1 MRWRL
6 LLFPFCLLL
15 SLLTGQLSNA
25 SSALRVNEAATRF
38 SLQERSARVSL
49 ALENPDVEF
58 AARIR
63 LELLDPQDHITW
75 SVERDES
82 IGRGASALHFVLPV
96 ELSKLSWK
104 ERRELLWYRLR
115 YRIEPT
121 LRDESES
128 ALEGLVSLSEITP
141 DIFALRVTDYQYAR
155 QGLRYHARVR
165 AYHPLKL
172 HPVAGVHV
180 EGEFHLGDDDDD
192 DETDKAGRVI
202 RAMGITDEMG
212 YASLDFDLPRVIAS
226 AEGELKVRGRRGD
239 YVQEVEGD
247 IMIDTMPRSLITTDK
262 PLYQPGQLLH
272 ARVLIFDSTMHA
284 LSSYESG
291 LRITDSEQTTL
302 FRATLKTSRYGVAS
316 IDWPIPENTRLGEYD
331 IQLGGEDHPLS
342 SFRFKISRYE
352 LPNFTVNVKPDR
364 AFYLPGQDALVEV
377 RADYLFGQKV
387 GRGNVRIVRET
398 EREWDYHE
406 QQWKTEEGEEY
417 EGETDAEG
425 RFTAR
430 IPLTE
435 EQEELKD
442 SGYRRFQDLSFA
454 AYFTDRSTNRT
465 EERRFD
471 LRITKEPIHIYVI
484 QQDSYQNALYPLSFY
499 LSTFYAD
506 GSPASCAVTISDNLP
521 ESEAHASQRAATSSS
536 GQRRLRI
543 VSTNAYGLA
552 KVDDLRIF
560 GRTEADEEVSL
571 SFAARD
577 ARGQLGREDE
587 TIWTRE
593 GTVLRVLTDKTLY
606 RAGETIRASITSSEK
621 DRTIFVDVMQDWRRV
636 LSQTVRLRD
645 GRAVIDLP
653 YSEEFR
659 DALTIVAYGEHNDSS
674 RSHGARTIL
683 YPCERR
689 LRLDVQ
695 PAQTTYRPGEE
706 AQVNVR
712 VRAPIGSAA
721 QSAALGVV
729 VFDKAVEERMRTD
742 EAFGGSGYASYNMT
756 VAGLLGEDDGLAGI
770 SRGDLNRLNLSQP
783 VPANLQ
789 LLAEVMLNRSNN
801 YYPRTFSVEDF
812 ETDTASVFSS
822 RLNAQMIPLNNA
834 LSLRYAQAT
843 EYPTDVSSLR
853 GALARSGID
862 FDEQRDPWGTPYRAV
877 FLLDK
882 GEDALELTSAGVD
895 KRFETTDD
903 IKALRMSWPYFRR
916 LGEAIDHAVR
926 DHHLRTGGFI
936 RDAATLRSELRRAGI
951 EPDAL
956 RDRWGQAYRLE
967 FDIDKTDFVLKV
979 QSGGPNGRFAS
990 PKDRASDD
998 FTIWAN
1004 RMNYFAQTFARVDRA
1019 LLVFLE
1025 AQKRF
1030 PQNDAEL
1037 SGALKKSQLDSD
1049 GLRDPW
1055 GNSYYAVFKTQPRY
1069 ADRASIQSEAKWG
1082 EKPVERTRITTVKET
1097 LYQIVLSSSGP
1108 DGRRGTTDDFMVGD
1122 FSRVL
1127 SEHAPTDA
1135 RPVVQR
1141 IKTSY
1146 VVGANGAIRGI
1157 VTDPNGAVIAGVAV
1171 KATHVLSLQVFEATT
1186 NSDGQYLLRNLPPG
1200 MYTVTFDAANF
1211 KSLVITQVSVNSS
1224 SVTDL
1229 PAQMNVGTISET
1241 VSVVGSRPE
1250 LVQTTS
1256 SQLSLKAAELPKTR
1270 EANTSGQAS
1279 TPRLREYFPE
1289 TLLWQPSIETD
1300 AEGRAEVRFKLADNI
1315 TTWKMTVIGSTL
1327 DGELGTAEQEIRA
1340 FQPFF
1345 VEHDPP
1351 RILTEGD
1358 EIELPVVLRNY
1369 LDKEQSVELEIKP
1382 ESWFTLLG
1390 PSHKRS
1396 TVASN
1401 DATRET
1407 FSFRATTSTKEGKQ
1421 RITATSAETGDQIE
1435 KPVSV
1440 HPNGE
1445 ERALT
1450 ASQILTDRAA
1460 LDLSI
1465 PTETIKNTARAEV
1478 KIYPN
1483 LLTHVMESV
1492 EAIMERPYGCAEQT
1506 ISSTYPSLLVLRHD
1520 KRVGRQS
1527 TIAPRALRYLKSGYE
1542 RLLNYRSA
1550 EGGFTYWGR
1559 GEPDVAL
1566 TAYALRFL
1574 NDAEGFITV
1583 DQDVIEGARD
1593 WLTRQQHSDGSWPAH
1608 NYYHDQEDARRT
1620 SMLTAYVARVLAS
1633 TRGSAEQKSVAS
1645 TQSSPSAQSN
1655 PIVPA
1660 STDSLPRAL
1669 AYLAPRVKE
1678 FDEPYLIASYA
1689 LAAFDAGDLQRAVE
1703 AVARLRSLAREE
1715 AGTAYWPLETNTPFY
1730 GWGLAGRIETTA
1742 LALQALTR
1750 SAGVSRSAER
1760 VNQPAAKRRAPGA
1773 AGAAADIQSTKT
1785 DDAQLASRGLLFLL
1799 RQKDRYGVWYSTQ
1812 ATVNVLDAITALL
1825 ANPATLA
1832 SGTSAPRTATGNH
1845 QAEIIVNGQRAALI
1859 ALPAEDQLNNP
1870 ISIDVSGFLTTGRN
1884 LIEIR
1889 REAGQPQASVQAVAT
1904 YYVPWTT
1911 AALAQ
1916 GNAATT
1922 AQHGA
1927 DALRL
1932 SVTFDKT
1939 EAQTSE
1945 EVTCRVVAE
1954 RVGSYGYGMMLA
1966 EVGLPPGADVDRAS
1980 LERAVKDSGWS
1991 IGRYDVLPDRVIFY
2005 LWPRAAA
2012 TRFEF
2017 KFRPRFGL
2025 AARTAPSLIYDYY
2038 NPEARTVV
2046 APTAFIVR

>member
-1 MRWRL
+1 MRWRWT
-6 LLFPFCLLL
+6 LFPFCLLL
-15 SLLTGQLSNA
+15 SLLTGQLSHA
-25 SSALRVNEAATRF
+25 GTALRVDEAATRF
-38 SLQERSARVSL
+38 SFQERSARVAL
-49 ALENPDVEF
+49 ALENPDAEF
-58 AARIR
+58 AARIH
-63 LELLDPQDHITW
+63 LELLDPQDRITW

-82 IGRGASALHFVLPV
+82 IGRGASAMHFVLPL
-96 ELSKLSWK
+96 EISKLNWK

-115 YRIEPT
+115 YRIEPL
-121 LRDESES
+121 LRDASES

-172 HPVAGVHV
+172 HPVAGVNV
-180 EGEFHLGDDDDD
+180 EAEFHIGDDDD
-192 DETDKAGRVI
+192 DETDKTGRVI
-202 RAMGITDEMG
+202 KATGITDEMG
-212 YASLDFDLPRVIAS
+212 YASLDFDLPRVIATS
-226 AEGELKVRGRRGD
+226 EGELKVRGRRGD
-239 YVQEVEGD
+239 YVQEAEGD
-247 IMIDTMPRSLITTDK
+247 IMIDTMPRILITTDK
-262 PLYQPGQLLH
+262 PLYQPGQMLH
-272 ARVLIFDSTMHA
+272 ARILFFDSTMHA
-284 LSSYESG
+284 LFPYESS
-291 LRITDSEQTTL
+291 LRITDSDSTTL
-302 FRATLKTSRYGVAS
+302 FRASLKTSRYGVAS

-331 IQLGGEDHPLS
+331 IQLGGEDHPFS

-387 GRGNVRIVRET
+387 GRGRVRIVRET

-406 QQWKTEEGEEY
+406 QQWKTDEGEEY
-417 EGETDAEG
+417 EGETDGEG

-430 IPLTE
+430 IALTE
-435 EQEELKD
+435 EQEELND
-442 SGYRRFQDLSFA
+442 SSYRRFQDLSFA
-454 AYFTDRSTNRT
+454 AYFTDLSTNRT

-506 GSPASCAVTISDNLP
+506 GSPASCAVTISDDSP
-521 ESEAHASQRAATSSS
+521 ESDLPASQRAATPSS
-536 GQRRLRI
+536 GQHRLRT

-552 KVDDLRIF
+552 NVDGLLVS
-560 GRTEADEEVSL
+560 GHAEASARVNL
-571 SFAARD
+571 SFVARD
-577 ARGQLGREDE
+577 AKGQKGQEDK

-593 GTVLRVLTDKTLY
+593 SALLRVRTDKTLY
-606 RAGETIRASITSSEK
+606 HAGEAIRASITSSEK
-621 DRTIFVDVMQDWRRV
+621 DGTIFVDVMQDWRRV
-636 LSQTVRLRD
+636 HSQTVRLQD
-645 GRAVIDLP
+645 GRADITLP

-659 DALTIVAYGEHNDSS
+659 DALTIVAYGEHTGSS

-683 YPCERR
+683 YPRERR

-695 PAQTTYRPGEE
+695 PTQTTYRPGEE
-706 AQVNVR
+706 AQVDFR
-712 VRAPIGSAA
+712 VRAPIGGTA

-742 EAFGGSGYASYNMT
+742 QSFGGSGYTFYNTT
-756 VAGLLGEDDGLAGI
+756 VANLLGEDDELAGI

-783 VPANLQ
+783 VSADLQ
-789 LLAEVMLNRSNN
+789 LLAEVMLNRSSN

-822 RLNAQMIPLNNA
+822 RLHKQMIPLNNA
-834 LSLRYAQAT
+834 LSLRYAQMM
-843 EYPTDVSSLR
+843 EYPTDASSLR

-862 FDEQRDPWGTPYRAV
+862 FEQERDPWGTRYRAV

-882 GEDALELTSAGVD
+882 GEDALELISAGMD

-903 IKALRMSWPYFRR
+903 LKALRMSWPYFRR
-916 LGEAIDHAVR
+916 IGETIDHAVR
-926 DHHLRTGGFI
+926 EHHLRTGGFI
-936 RDAATLRSELRRAGI
+936 RDAATLASELRRAGI
-951 EPDAL
+951 ELDAL
-956 RDRWGQAYRLE
+956 RDRWGHAYRLA
-967 FDIDKTDFVLKV
+967 FDIDKTNFVLKV

-998 FTIWAN
+998 FTIWVN
-1004 RMNYFAQTFARVDRA
+1004 RMNYFAQTFVRVDSA
-1019 LLVFLE
+1019 LSAFLE

-1037 SGALKKSQLDSD
+1037 AGALKKARIDSKS
-1049 GLRDPW
+1049 LRDPW
-1055 GNSYYAVFKTQPRY
+1055 GRPLYAVFKTEPRY
-1069 ADRASIQSEAKWG
+1069 ADRASIRSEARWG
-1082 EKPVERTRITTVKET
+1082 EKPVQRTLMTTVKET
-1097 LYQIVLSSSGP
+1097 FYQIVLSSSGP
-1108 DGRRGTTDDFMVGD
+1108 DGRRGTTDDFIVGG

-1127 SEHAPTDA
+1127 SEQAQTDA

-1141 IKTSY
+1141 IKTSH
-1146 VVGANGAIRGI
+1146 VGGANGAIRGI
-1157 VTDPNGAVIAGVAV
+1157 VTDPTGAVIAGVSV

-1186 NSDGQYLLRNLPPG
+1186 DSEGRYLLRNLPPG

-1211 KSLVITQVSVNSS
+1211 NSLVITQVSVTSS

-1229 PAQMNVGTISET
+1229 PAQMAVGAITET
-1241 VSVVGSRPE
+1241 VNVTGGGAE

-1256 SQLSLKAAELPKTR
+1256 SQLSVKSAELPKTR
-1270 EANTSGQAS
+1270 DANARGQAS

-1300 AEGRAEVRFKLADNI
+1300 AEGRARVRFKLADNI

-1358 EIELPVVLRNY
+1358 EIALPVVLRNY
-1369 LDKEQSVELEIKP
+1369 LDKEQAVELEIKP
-1382 ESWFTLLG
+1382 ESWFTLIG
-1390 PSHKRS
+1390 PSHKRAS
-1396 TVASN
+1396 VASN

-1407 FSFRATTSTKEGKQ
+1407 FSFRATASTKDGKQ
-1421 RITATSAETGDQIE
+1421 RITATSTEAGDQIE
-1435 KPVSV
+1435 KPVTV
-1440 HPNGE
+1440 HPDGE

-1460 LDLSI
+1460 LDLLI
-1465 PTETIKNTARAEV
+1465 PAEAIKHTARAEV

-1506 ISSTYPSLLVLRHD
+1506 ISSTYPSLLVLSRD
-1520 KRVGRQS
+1520 KHTGRQS
-1527 TIAPRALRYLKSGYE
+1527 TIAPRALRYLKAGYE

-1574 NDAEGFITV
+1574 NDAKDFIAV
-1583 DQDVIEGARD
+1583 DQDVIEGTRD
-1593 WLTRQQHSDGSWPAH
+1593 WLTRQQRSDGSWPAQ
-1608 NYYHDQEDARRT
+1608 NYSHDQENARRT

-1633 TRGSAEQKSVAS
+1633 TRGSVEQKSGA
-1645 TQSSPSAQSN
+1645 SAQSSQTTQSGQTA
-1655 PIVPA
+1655 PA
-1660 STDSLPRAL
+1660 TTDPLPRAL
-1669 AYLAPRVKE
+1669 AYLTPRVKE

-1689 LAAFDAGDLQRAVE
+1689 LAAFDAHDVARALE

-1715 AGTAYWPLETNTPFY
+1715 AGTAYWPLETSTPFY

-1742 LALQALTR
+1742 LAVQALTR
-1750 SAGVSRSAER
+1750 SAEVSRSNER
-1760 VNQPAAKRRAPGA
+1760 ANQPAAKRSAPGE
-1773 AGAAADIQSTKT
+1773 AGAAADIQSAKT
-1785 DDAQLASRGLLFLL
+1785 DDSQLASRGLLFLL

-1812 ATVNVLDAITALL
+1812 ATVNVLDAIIARLA
-1825 ANPATLA
+1825 ANPATQE
-1832 SGTSAPRTATGNH
+1832 SGTSVPRTATDKH

-1859 ALPAEDQLNNP
+1859 ALPSEDQLDNP
-1870 ISIDVSGFLTTGRN
+1870 ISVDVSGFLTAGRN

-1911 AALAQ
+1911 AASAQ
-1916 GNAATT
+1916 GKAATT

-1927 DALRL
+1927 DTLRL

-1939 EAQTSE
+1939 EAKTSE
-1945 EVTCRVVAE
+1945 EVTCRVLAE

-1991 IGRYDVLPDRVIFY
+1991 IGQYDVLPDRVILY

-2025 AARTAPSLIYDYY
+2025 SARTAPSLIYDYY